1 MANEEIKKIITR
13 ADDEYDMLKDKIHE
27 QYDEIKRLNNII
39 KEARKYVIEEM
50 YTETKELYGLVSADE
65 LLEILDKG

>member
-50 YTETKELYGLVSADE
+50 YTEPKELYGLVSADE